1 MPTLWKACTAGNKTK
16 PNLRYDNALT
26 HAKSINNHP
35 KPENYFSLLV
45 PKSLEV

>member
-26 HAKSINNHP
+26 HDKSSNNRPTTKIIFH
-35 KPENYFSLLV
+35 F
-45 PKSLEV
+45 

>member
-26 HAKSINNHP
+26 HDKSINNRQNP
-35 KPENYFSLLV
+35 KLFFHF
-45 PKSLEV
+45 